1 MKARAGQAGD
11 NAPASAI
18 TPFKGGFRLRIRLT
32 PKAAADAI
40 DGPGAD
46 AVGAMHLK
54 ARVRAV
60 PEKGAANAAL
70 EALLAKTL
78 SVPKSAVRVEK
89 GASGRL
95 KIVAIKGDAAALTR
109 AREILGEVT

>member
-1 MKARAGQAGD
+1 VSKAIER
-11 NAPASAI
+11 
-18 TPFKGGFRLRIRLT
+18 TPGGFRLRVRLT
-32 PKAAADAI
+32 PKAASDAI

-46 AVGAMHLK
+46 AAGAAFLK

-78 SVPKSAVRVEK
+78 GVPKSAVRVDK
-89 GASGRL
+89 GATGRL
-95 KIVAIKGDAAALTR
+95 KTVAVRGGSDALAR
-109 AREILGEVT
+109 AKSVLGMA